1 MPRHRQREAKCPKS
15 GPMEAQSGTKD
26 GPRGALGG
34 KNGAQGTS
42 KEAFWRQ
49 KLIKNMISVDSGENL
64 SEKVDFAKIV
74 VLLK

>member
-15 GPMEAQSGTKD
+15 GPKEAPSGTKD

-34 KNGAQGTS
+34 RNGVQGTP

-49 KLIKNMISVDSGENL
+49 KLIKNLIFADSGENL

-74 VLLK
+74 VLRK